1 MLAAGALAWVMA
13 VGLASVPQAAQ
24 EQEPLA
30 PVGVHPDEIF
40 QVSTDCMACHTGLTA
55 PSGEDVSIGVQ
66 WRASM
71 MANSARD
78 PYWQAAVRRE
88 TIDHPGQAAAIENE
102 CSICHMPMAR
112 TRAGAMGA
120 PGEVFANFPGSSRVP
135 TLEQQLAADGVSCT
149 VCHQISE
156 ERLGTEASLVGG
168 FVIGGPDAVTGARTI
183 VGPYEVNQGH
193 TALMRSATG
202 AQPTEAAYI
211 RESELCATCHTL
223 ITSAFDQAGNVIGS
237 LPEQV
242 PYQEWQHSAFPAD
255 AVSCQSCHM
264 PAVEA
269 PMRISSVLGEDREAM
284 GRHTFVGGNFLVLR
298 MLNAHRDELGV
309 TALPSELNAAVAATL
324 RQLGADTATVE
335 IPRIEHAGDVLEFDV
350 AVTNVTGHKLPTAYP
365 SRRAWIHLTVRDA
378 AGAVVFESG
387 RLAPSGAI
395 VGNAN
400 DADASRFEPHYREI
414 SRPDEVQIY
423 ESIIAG
429 PEGALTTGLL
439 TATQYVK
446 DTRLLP
452 RGFDKATAEANVAVH
467 GGASGDADFTGGS
480 DHVRYAVGLGGAAGP
495 FTVEAELLYQSIG
508 FRWAWNLNA
517 YDAVEPRRFVR
528 WYDQMAA
535 DSAAPLATARAT
547 VP

>member
-1 MLAAGALAWVMA
+1 
-13 VGLASVPQAAQ
+13 
-24 EQEPLA
+24 
-30 PVGVHPDEIF
+30 
-40 QVSTDCMACHTGLTA
+40 
-55 PSGEDVSIGVQ
+55 
-66 WRASM
+66 
-71 MANSARD
+71 
-78 PYWQAAVRRE
+78 
-88 TIDHPGQAAAIENE
+88 
-102 CSICHMPMAR
+102 
-112 TRAGAMGA
+112 
-120 PGEVFANFPGSSRVP
+120 
-135 TLEQQLAADGVSCT
+135 
-149 VCHQISE
+149 
-156 ERLGTEASLVGG
+156 
-168 FVIGGPDAVTGARTI
+168 
-183 VGPYEVNQGH
+183 
-193 TALMRSATG
+193 
-202 AQPTEAAYI
+202 
-211 RESELCATCHTL
+211 
-223 ITSAFDQAGNVIGS
+223 
-237 LPEQV
+237 
-242 PYQEWQHSAFPAD
+242 
-255 AVSCQSCHM
+255 
-264 PAVEA
+264 
-269 PMRISSVLGEDREAM
+269 MRISSVLGEDREAM

-400 DADASRFEPHYREI
+400 DADASRFEPHDREI

-446 DTRLLP
+446 DNRLLP